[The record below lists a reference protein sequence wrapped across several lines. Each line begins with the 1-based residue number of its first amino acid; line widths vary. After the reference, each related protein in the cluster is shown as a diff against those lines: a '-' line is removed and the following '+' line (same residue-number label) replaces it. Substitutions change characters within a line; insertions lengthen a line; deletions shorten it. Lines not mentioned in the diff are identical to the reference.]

1 MQRNTPE
8 KNKCIKAGVGDGGDF
23 RVYRAIKLQTFG
35 IGSKWTVPFLG
46 VNAKTLF
53 WGQYPAVKRF
63 RCSITLRAIYF
74 CRARLFNNIESVV
87 KMIKDLVKGILKKKV
102 YICNVNSLVGQGLT
116 DILEWRRIGALSA
129 VA

>member
-1 MQRNTPE
+1 M
-8 KNKCIKAGVGDGGDF
+8 
-23 RVYRAIKLQTFG
+23 
-35 IGSKWTVPFLG
+35 
-46 VNAKTLF
+46 
-53 WGQYPAVKRF
+53 
-63 RCSITLRAIYF
+63 
-74 CRARLFNNIESVV
+74 LFNNIESVV

>member
-1 MQRNTPE
+1 MDIKRRSYTLITGIELRFPMREADCRRLIAVVMLQNIPMQRNTPE
-8 KNKCIKAGVGDGGDF
+8 KNKCIKAGMGDGGDF
-23 RVYRAIKLQTFG
+23 RVYRAIKLQTFW

-74 CRARLFNNIESVV
+74 CRL
-87 KMIKDLVKGILKKKV
+87 G
-102 YICNVNSLVGQGLT
+102 CLT
-116 DILEWRRIGALSA
+116 TLNRS
-129 VA
+129 